1 VPISE
6 DGPEGP
12 ITMSNGFKNSVSEPF
27 STLLAERSQVL
38 RSAATQLGARTGLF
52 QLGPRSSLLGRRAPS
67 GSARTAS
74 IDSGLDFAHVALG
87 RGRKV
92 PAFVNG
98 TISGAAAGSVV
109 AIGVNG
115 RIVATC
121 RAFRFKGRT
130 RWGAVVPPST
140 LHSGSDSVGIYLVRG
155 NRLVRV
161 GGS

>member
-1 VPISE
+1 
-6 DGPEGP
+6 
-12 ITMSNGFKNSVSEPF
+12 
-27 STLLAERSQVL
+27 
-38 RSAATQLGARTGLF
+38 
-52 QLGPRSSLLGRRAPS
+52 
-67 GSARTAS
+67 
-74 IDSGLDFAHVALG
+74 LDLAHVSLG

-98 TISGAAAGSVV
+98 TIGGAAAGHVV

-121 RAFRFKGRT
+121 RAFRFKGKT

-140 LHSGSDSVGIYLVRG
+140 RHRGSNSVAVYLVRA